1 MGKLLNNR
9 VVIRVT
15 KNDTKSI
22 TKDDGTVIDLIIR
35 VEFKDDT
42 ADDAQT
48 LKNFGVVEHTCEDSE
63 LLVGDKV
70 WFDPALMGN
79 GSKFFDEQPD
89 YTLVWTFDKTT
100 YHKKDDY
107 YYDNRGRK
115 RYNVIRGEIYDETQ
129 VYAVERD
136 GEIFGYDTWHL
147 FELPEEVKSDAGII
161 LVDEEINNLHCIAD
175 SIGSDFSLKG
185 KECLINIDGGTV
197 MFIELSIRDKRYA
210 VASIEDVI
218 ATIDVETEIA

>member
-1 MGKLLNNR
+1 MEKLLNNR

-22 TKDDGTVIDLIIR
+22 TKDDGTVINLITR

-42 ADDAQT
+42 ADDAVT
-48 LKNFGVVEHTCEDSE
+48 LKNVGVVEHTCDDSE

-115 RYNVIRGEIYDETQ
+115 RYNVIKGEIYDETQ

-147 FELPEEVKSDAGII
+147 FELPKEVKSYGGIF
-161 LVDEEINNLHCIAD
+161 LKEDVNNLHCIAD
-175 SIGSDFSLKG
+175 SIGSGISLKG
-185 KECLINIDGGTV
+185 KECLINIDGGTI
-197 MFIELSIRDKRYA
+197 MYIEIMINGKNYA
-210 VASIEDVI
+210 VASIEDIV
-218 ATIDVETEIA
+218 ATIDVEAEIA